1 LANIIFLSKKGVKMT
16 IGIILSVIGALAVV
30 AAVLLTRQQIKTL
43 ETAKCLA
50 EMQRDDKQEKINE
63 LEREKAQLWANLNV
77 AEEKLED
84 QKAEIKTMQETAKNE
99 FKVIANEILKENT
112 KTFNEHNTDKLNEI
126 LNPLKENLGEFKK
139 KVEEAQTETTKGT
152 AELKGIITLLS
163 QQSRQIGEEA
173 KNLAQAL
180 KGDNKIQGDWGELK
194 LEVLLDKLGFEENI
208 HYRKQNS
215 FRGDGNGHLRPDFI
229 INLPDN
235 KHCVIDCKVSLTAY
249 ERYFN
254 SEEKDEKEQAL
265 KEHITSINNH
275 IKGLSGKKYDGI
287 NEINSP
293 DFVFMFI
300 PIEAALVLATQN
312 NPALI
317 EEAAKKNVMLMS
329 ATTLLFALRTVAY
342 ILNAEKKVLD
352 QNRNVKEIA
361 RIGGELYEKF
371 VGFTAN
377 MEKVGN
383 NIANAQNA
391 YDSAINQLAKKNA
404 DGSASAVS
412 IIGRL
417 ETMKKLGIDTDKQI
431 SQNLLDKT
439 ED

>member
-1 LANIIFLSKKGVKMT
+1 MT
-16 IGIILSVIGALAVV
+16 IGIILSVIGTLAVA

-43 ETAKCLA
+43 EAAKSLA

-63 LEREKAQLWANLNV
+63 LEREKAQLCANLNV

-84 QKAEIKTMQETAKNE
+84 QKAEIKTMQEAAKNE

-112 KTFNEHNTDKLNEI
+112 KVFNEHNADKLNEI

-173 KNLAQAL
+173 KNLTQAL
-180 KGDNKIQGDWGELK
+180 KGDNKIQGDWGEVKLK
-194 LEVLLDKLGFEENI
+194 VLLEKLGFEENI

-215 FRGDGNGHLRPDFI
+215 FKSEGSGHLRPDFI

-275 IKGLSGKKYDGI
+275 IKSLSGKRYDEI
-287 NEINSP
+287 SEINSP
-293 DFVFMFI
+293 DFVFMFV
-300 PIEAALVLATQN
+300 PIEAALMLAVQN
-312 NPALI
+312 NPTLI
-317 EEAAKKNVMLMS
+317 EDAAKKNVMLMS
-329 ATTLLFALRTVAY
+329 ATTLLFALRTVVY

-352 QNRNVKEIA
+352 QNKNVKEIA
-361 RIGGELYEKF
+361 RIGGDLYEKF
-371 VGFTAN
+371 VGFAGN

-383 NIANAQNA
+383 NIGNAQSA
-391 YDSAINQLAKKNA
+391 YDAAINQLTKKNT
-404 DGSASAVS
+404 DGSASGTS
-412 IIGRL
+412 IVGKL
-417 ETMKKLGIDTDKQI
+417 EAMKKLGIDTDKQI
-431 SQNLLDKT
+431 SQNLLDKM

>member
-1 LANIIFLSKKGVKMT
+1 MT

>member
-1 LANIIFLSKKGVKMT
+1 MTITIIFSIIGT
-16 IGIILSVIGALAVV
+16 IAII
-30 AAVLLTRQQIKTL
+30 AAILITHQQTKTL
-43 ETAKCLA
+43 EAAKSLA

-63 LEREKAQLWANLNV
+63 LEREKALLYANLNV
-77 AEEKLED
+77 AEERLES
-84 QKAEIKTMQETAKNE
+84 QKIEIKAMQESAKNE